1 MFKISK
7 MPYKNI
13 ITNFLKKF
21 HLFITLLLS
30 ISGYVVKHA
39 TIPRTIAILSS
50 LTFSIYIVNY
60 QPHNYKLAIFYFI
73 LVEVFYIGFITLV
86 LKENGFRHWF
96 IKKWG
101 DEHEGYLAYEA
112 TLGFIFFHNAL
123 SIGYIASTTSGN
135 LLNFF
140 HKELLLVI
148 LAILF
153 IFGFI
158 IKIWAAK
165 VVSIDI
171 YYWKDM
177 FLGKKITDFV
187 ETGPYKYFNNPM
199 YGIGQIQAYAIAVWY
214 GSKHGLIAA
223 LLNQTLIFLFFYF
236 IEKKFIERVYQN
248 NITESVSAD

>member
-1 MFKISK
+1 
-7 MPYKNI
+7 MPYKNLF
-13 ITNFLKKF
+13 TDLLKKI

-50 LTFSIYIVNY
+50 LVFSIYIVNY
-60 QPHNYKLAIFYFI
+60 QPHNYRLAVFYFF
-73 LVEVFYIGFITLV
+73 LVEAFYISFITLV

-96 IKKWG
+96 IKRWG

-112 TLGFIFFHNAL
+112 TLGFIFFHNAV
-123 SIGYIASTTSGN
+123 SIGYIASSTSGSLSYFFYKK
-135 LLNFF
+135 LLF
-140 HKELLLVI
+140 VI
-148 LAILF
+148 FAIIF

-165 VVSIDI
+165 VVSVDI

-177 FLGKKITDFV
+177 FLGKKISGFV

-199 YGIGQIQAYAIAVWY
+199 YGIGQLQAYAIAIWY
-214 GSKHGLIAA
+214 GSRHGLAA
-223 LLNQTLIFLFFYF
+223 AFLNQTLIFLFFYLV
-236 IEKKFIERVYQN
+236 EKKFIERVYQN
-248 NITESVSAD
+248 NIPESVSLD